1 MGVRLGQIAEANP
14 YAPVITVYDEMRQ
27 LCLSKLPVDACDG
40 LIPAR
45 PLYYPPEYTP
55 TIPWWVL
62 LAGGIVIGKML

>member
-45 PLYYPPEYTP
+45 YLYYSPEDKL

>member
-1 MGVRLGQIAEANP
+1 MRLGEVVAANP

-27 LCLSKLPVDACDG
+27 LCLSKLQSVDACDG

-45 PLYYPPEYTP
+45 PLYYPPEYKP

>member
-1 MGVRLGQIAEANP
+1 MRLGEVVVANP

-27 LCLSKLPVDACDG
+27 LRLFKLPVDACDG

-45 PLYYPPEYTP
+45 PLYYPPEYKP

-62 LAGGIVIGKML
+62 LAAGFVIGKSL